1 MKIYSKKTL
10 TALSI
15 TLMLGIT
22 SQASAT
28 LIKRTDNL
36 VYDDISNITWLAD
49 VQYAKT
55 SGFDDDSKMN
65 WSDSM
70 SWAADLDA
78 FGFSNWR
85 LASLTEG
92 KNLRSSSSDFGFF
105 VNIPSSTAPFW
116 SSSEDTSINTDK
128 AFLFKLNGDSGFPL
142 KTGER
147 FAWAVIDG
155 DIADKKSNATVSEPA
170 TMAIFTLG
178 LAGIVYRRKQLS
190 LSK

>member
-1 MKIYSKKTL
+1 MKIYSNKTL

-15 TLMLGIT
+15 TIMLGIT

-55 SGFDDDSKMN
+55 SGFDNDSKMN
-65 WSDSM
+65 WSDSIG
-70 SWAADLDA
+70 WAANLDV
-78 FGFSNWR
+78 FGYSNWR

-92 KNLRSSSSDFGFF
+92 NNLQSSSSDFGLFA
-105 VNIPSSTAPFW
+105 NIPSSTAPFW
-116 SSSEDTSINTDK
+116 TSSVDTSINTDK
-128 AFLFKLNGDSGFPL
+128 AYLFKLNGDSGFPL
-142 KTGER
+142 KTGEK
-147 FAWAVIDG
+147 FTWAVIDG
-155 DIADKKSNATVSEPA
+155 DIANLKANATVSEPA

-178 LAGIVYRRKQLS
+178 LAGLAFRRKQL
-190 LSK
+190 KID

>member
-1 MKIYSKKTL
+1 MKFYINKKL

-22 SQASAT
+22 SHANAS

-49 VQYAKT
+49 IKYAET
-55 SGFDDDSKMN
+55 SGFDDDSRMTWAESK
-65 WSDSM
+65 
-70 SWAADLDA
+70 SWAEDLNA
-78 FGFSNWR
+78 FGFSGWR

-92 KNLRSSSSDFGFF
+92 LTLQASSSDFGMFL
-105 VNIPSSTAPFW
+105 NTPAITAPFW
-116 SSSEDTSINTDK
+116 SSSEDTNTNSNK

-142 KTGER
+142 KTGDK

-155 DIADKKSNATVSEPA
+155 DIASHKVDAIVSEPA
-170 TMAIFTLG
+170 TMAILALG
-178 LAGIVYRRKQLS
+178 LAGITYRRKQL
-190 LSK
+190 KVG